1 MALRESVS
9 APGAIYWLTMGML
22 VGAVLGQGG
31 CSRQEYSAGPV
42 TAAGALAEDPQRLA
56 ALRAACRQR
65 DATVSDAQCAAV
77 SEAVRLRFLRTEP
90 SPYAAS
96 VSPAAQPGQ
105 GAAP

>member
-1 MALRESVS
+1 MALREAVS

-31 CSRQEYSAGPV
+31 CSRQENSAGPV
-42 TAAGALAEDPQRLA
+42 TAAALAEDPQRLA

-65 DATVSDAQCAAV
+65 DATLSDVQCAAV
-77 SEAVRLRFLRTEP
+77 SEAVRLRFLRAEP

-96 VSPAAQPGQ
+96 VSPPAQPGQ

>member
-1 MALRESVS
+1 MALREAVG

-31 CSRQEYSAGPV
+31 CSRQKDAAAPV
-42 TAAGALAEDPQRLA
+42 TAAALAGDPQRLA

-65 DATVSDAQCAAV
+65 DASVSEAQCAAV
-77 SEAVRLRFLRTEP
+77 SEAARLRFLRAEP
-90 SPYAAS
+90 SPYPPS
-96 VSPAAQPGQ
+96 VSPAAQPGG